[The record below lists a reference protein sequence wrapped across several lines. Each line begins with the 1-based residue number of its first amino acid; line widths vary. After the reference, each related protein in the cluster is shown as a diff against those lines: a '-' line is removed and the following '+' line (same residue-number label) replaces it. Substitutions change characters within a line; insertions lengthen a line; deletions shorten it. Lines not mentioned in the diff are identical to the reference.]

1 MKTATEQQ
9 IRLLT
14 LINNFGYSSTREVG
28 ILAFPNHSPAAGLK
42 TAQKALARLRADG
55 LVLARE
61 LPFDGKT
68 NAYVLTRGAADML
81 CDHHFALWFS
91 HGYDLSM
98 NDLHSRR
105 PMIELLGTLAGAHGL
120 APVGSRGIAKGYQE
134 LGHLKMY
141 DALLVN
147 ANGEPVIGVATI
159 HGYNAAAQK
168 RISALAGRQLPFV
181 IATTNPLRLERLV
194 AARDALNPAMAGE
207 VAMLLPN
214 AVVA

>member
-9 IRLLT
+9 IQLLT
-14 LINNFGYSSTREVG
+14 LINNFGYLSTREVG
-28 ILAFPNHSPAAGLK
+28 ILAYPKHAVSAKLK
-42 TAQKALARLRADG
+42 TAQKAVTRLRADG

-91 HGYDLSM
+91 HGYDLTM

-105 PMIELLGTLAGAHGL
+105 PMIELLGTLAGAHDL
-120 APVGSRGIAKGYQE
+120 EPVGSRGIARDYQE
-134 LGHLKMY
+134 LGHLRMY
-141 DALLVN
+141 DSLLVN
-147 ANGEPVIGVATI
+147 ANGEPVIGVASI

-168 RISALAGRQLPFV
+168 RIAALAVRQLPFV
-181 IATTNPLRLERLV
+181 IASTNLLRLERLV
-194 AARDALNPAMAGE
+194 AARDKLNPAMAGE
-207 VAMLLPN
+207 VVMLLPN
-214 AVVA
+214 GVVA